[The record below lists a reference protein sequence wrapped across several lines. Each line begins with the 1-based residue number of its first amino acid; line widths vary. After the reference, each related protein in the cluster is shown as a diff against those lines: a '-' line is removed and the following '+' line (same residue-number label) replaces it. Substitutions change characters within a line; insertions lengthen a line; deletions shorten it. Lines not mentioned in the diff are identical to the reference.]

1 LDVKELLHPMFEAFE
16 ITHQTMLADQIV
28 MENELLRDLES
39 RRTRPRVTWTEQP
52 PWTLEENNDDEN
64 VIMFRFKREQI
75 VRLVEVLRIP
85 PVFRFGTRNK
95 IDNITAFCVLLK
107 RYAYPCRLNDLAE
120 YFRRQI
126 EFLSKLVNALTMFL
140 YERFKVLLE
149 FDYLRLTREKL
160 EEFATAI
167 ARKTPLQCVFGFID
181 GTVRR
186 ICRPSAH
193 QKNWYS
199 GHKRYHGL
207 KYQAITTPDGI
218 IVHLYGPIEAR
229 RHDITMFRLSA
240 IAQTIQRH
248 AKDTTGE
255 QLFIYGDPA
264 YGLSPCTLCPYKHKR
279 LEPLEREFNK
289 QMSQSRVSVE
299 YGFQRVV
306 TYFPFIDYF
315 KNQKIFLQPLG
326 PQYIV
331 CVLLS
336 NLLGIMQQ
344 RTETSL
350 KFDVAMPSLE
360 EYLATAFLNF
370 NFEQENI
377 DDDNN

>member
-1 LDVKELLHPMFEAFE
+1 MFEAFE

-199 GHKRYHGL
+199 GHKRYL
-207 KYQAITTPDGI
+207 
-218 IVHLYGPIEAR
+218 
-229 RHDITMFRLSA
+229 
-240 IAQTIQRH
+240 
-248 AKDTTGE
+248 
-255 QLFIYGDPA
+255 
-264 YGLSPCTLCPYKHKR
+264 
-279 LEPLEREFNK
+279 
-289 QMSQSRVSVE
+289 
-299 YGFQRVV
+299 
-306 TYFPFIDYF
+306 
-315 KNQKIFLQPLG
+315 
-326 PQYIV
+326 
-331 CVLLS
+331 
-336 NLLGIMQQ
+336 
-344 RTETSL
+344 
-350 KFDVAMPSLE
+350 
-360 EYLATAFLNF
+360 
-370 NFEQENI
+370 
-377 DDDNN
+377 